1 MFVFAVKE
9 GKIFSLLQK
18 QGKKAIQSSIQR
30 AQSMYFS
37 FLLDERKFSKEK
49 FALWVEDFSLNFFEP
64 IICRN
69 NELSWLFN
77 NRFRAF
83 YLICSK

>member
-49 FALWVEDFSLNFFEP
+49 FAL
-64 IICRN
+64 
-69 NELSWLFN
+69 
-77 NRFRAF
+77 
-83 YLICSK
+83 